1 MVNPVDGLSPREREI
16 MNFVARGLTNRQIA
30 TRLQPPCA
38 AETVKSHLSDVFLK
52 LGAKNRAEAAAV
64 WSRLVNE

>member
-16 MNFVARGLTNRQIA
+16 MSFVARGLTNKQIA
-30 TRLQPPCA
+30 TRLRPPCA
-38 AETVKSHLSDVFLK
+38 AETVKSHLRDVFLK
-52 LGAKNRAEAAAV
+52 LGVKNRAEAVAE